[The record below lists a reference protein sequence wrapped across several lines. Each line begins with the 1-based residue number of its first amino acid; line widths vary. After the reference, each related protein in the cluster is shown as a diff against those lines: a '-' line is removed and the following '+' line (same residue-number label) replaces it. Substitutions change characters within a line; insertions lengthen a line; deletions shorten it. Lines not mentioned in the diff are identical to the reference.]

1 MPLQFILLW
10 AVAPLVLG
18 AVAVILLSVRRR
30 AAQTTLTRTETWVI
44 SLIGSG
50 AMLTVAG
57 GVWGAVATAITGFS
71 HNPLQIRQM
80 PFWGGPVEAVADE
93 SAIAA
98 SGYETVWLDVLDVPA
113 GARWLLFLEAALP
126 SFAAVAI
133 GVAVAWLSLTLL
145 RERPFTRALPHAIG
159 VAAIAVMVA
168 GVGSQVAG
176 SFGRALVV
184 DYLGNANVTADDGA
198 GSLAY
203 FTLGLDLAPIG
214 WAFGLAL
221 VAAAFQIGTRMQRE
235 TELLV

>member
-1 MPLQFILLW
+1 
-10 AVAPLVLG
+10 
-18 AVAVILLSVRRR
+18 VAVTLISIRRR
-30 AAQTTLTRTETWVI
+30 AAQPTLTRTETWVI

-50 AMLTVAG
+50 AMLTVLG
-57 GVWGAVATAITGFS
+57 GAWGVVATAMSGFGD
-71 HNPLQIRQM
+71 NPLQVRKM
-80 PFWGGPVEAVADE
+80 PFWGGPVDAVADE
-93 SAIAA
+93 AAIAA

-113 GARWLLFLEAALP
+113 GARWLLYIEASLP
-126 SFAAVAI
+126 SVAAVAI

-145 RERPFTRALPHAIG
+145 RERPFTSALPHAIG

-176 SFGRALVV
+176 AFGRALVV
-184 DYLGNANVTADDGA
+184 DYLGNASVTTDDGA
-198 GSLAY
+198 GALAY

>member
-18 AVAVILLSVRRR
+18 AVAVVVLSVRRR
-30 AAQTTLTRTETWVI
+30 AARTTLTRTETWVI

-57 GVWGAVATAITGFS
+57 GAWGVVATAITGFS
-71 HNPLQIRQM
+71 DNPLFVSGM
-80 PFWGGPVEAVADE
+80 PFGGSPVAALEGE
-93 SAIAA
+93 PAITD
-98 SGYETVWLDVLDVPA
+98 SGHATVWMYVLDVPT

-145 RERPFTRALPHAIG
+145 QERPFTRALPHAIG
-159 VAAIAVMVA
+159 IAAIAVMVA

-176 SFGRALVV
+176 AFGGALVV
-184 DYLGNANVTADDGA
+184 DHLGNANVTTDQGA
-198 GSLAY
+198 GALAY
-203 FTLGLDLAPIG
+203 FALGLDLAPIG